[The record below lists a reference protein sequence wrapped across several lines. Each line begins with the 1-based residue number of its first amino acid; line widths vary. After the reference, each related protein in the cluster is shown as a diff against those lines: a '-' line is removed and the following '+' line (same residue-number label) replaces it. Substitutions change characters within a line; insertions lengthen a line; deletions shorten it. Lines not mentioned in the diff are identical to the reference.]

1 MNTTDPQALDHLG
14 GLTAEEFIEH
24 YWQKKPLLIRSAFT
38 DTETWVDAD
47 TLAGLA
53 LEEDV
58 ESRIVSGHADL
69 GKDAWQLQLGPF
81 DESIFSQLGQK
92 NWTLLVQAVDH
103 YLPDMA
109 QLMPWFDFIPA
120 WRQDDIM
127 ASYSVPGG
135 SVGPHF
141 DQYDV
146 FLLQSSG
153 TKTWHVGDVCDEDST
168 LLKNCPLSILEQFNS
183 QQSWTLEPGDMLYVP
198 SNKSHFG
205 VADSEGITLSVGFRS
220 PSTQE
225 FLDHFVGL
233 CASDFGN
240 KIHYR
245 DADLIQQKN
254 NGWINPQAINKFQGL
269 LKELIEDEQRVA
281 LTLAQLASQPKY
293 PSVHPTSGSGSTLD
307 NETPTPLKEIIH
319 QNLADRLIRD
329 ENTRINYLGSE
340 AKPERFFINGEI
352 IDYPKEPRAS
362 ELVLLLAHQRII
374 ELTELTPFL
383 QNNALLQWLEGLVNS
398 GHFYFEDT
406 E

>member
-1 MNTTDPQALDHLG
+1 MNKTDPQALDHLG

-24 YWQKKPLLIRSAFT
+24 YWQKKPLLIRSAFK
-38 DTETWVDAD
+38 DTETWVDAE

-53 LEEDV
+53 LEDDV
-58 ESRIVSGHADL
+58 ESRIVSGHPDL
-69 GKDAWQLQLGPF
+69 GADAWQLQLGPF
-81 DESIFSQLGQK
+81 EESLFPELGPE

-103 YLPDMA
+103 YLPAMA
-109 QLMPWFDFIPA
+109 QLMPWFDFIPG
-120 WRQDDIM
+120 WRQDDVM

-135 SVGPHF
+135 SVGPHY

-153 TKTWHVGDVCDEDST
+153 TKTWQVGDRCDENSA
-168 LLKNCPLSILEQFNS
+168 LLKNCPLSILERFNP
-183 QQSWTLEPGDMLYVP
+183 QQTWTLAPGDMLYVP

-245 DADLIQQKN
+245 DADLVPQKN
-254 NGWINPQAINKFQGL
+254 NGWINPLAIKKFQGL
-269 LKELIEDEQRVA
+269 LKELIEDDQKIA
-281 LTLAQLASQPKY
+281 LTLAQLASQAKY
-293 PSVHPTSGSGSTLD
+293 PAQPSTQD
-307 NETPTPLKEIIH
+307 DGDPTPLKEIIA
-319 QNLADRLIRD
+319 QNLAGTLNRD
-329 ENTRINYLGSE
+329 ENTRINYLGDE
-340 AKPERFFINGEI
+340 DQPERFFINGEMI
-352 IDYPKEPRAS
+352 NFPEEPRAG
-362 ELVLLLAHQRII
+362 ELILLLAHQRVI

-383 QNNALLQWLEGLVNS
+383 QNETLLQWFEDLVNS
-398 GHFYFEDT
+398 GYFYFEAA
-406 E
+406 